1 MMAKA
6 RDFLSTWSVCQTPT
20 CRLSTC
26 DKDLIGLAGASVITE
41 AARKKL
47 GGVQPICKQTFAPG
61 RFIRTVSPRHSHLHT
76 SNLPARTI
84 HSIEEDSPLTHTPS
98 HFRYTSRYPQSWRS
112 TAVPWPLRPSRRT
125 QRRFSAQT
133 AVPPWTAQF
142 QAPSATTASSS
153 RPTSHPA
160 CSAKPSCSCAATAI
174 DGSRRRPRG
183 SLPRPSRVSCSPCA

>member
-61 RFIRTVSPRHSHLHT
+61 RFIRTVSPRLSHLHT
-76 SNLPARTI
+76 SNLPPRTI
-84 HSIEEDSPLTHTPS
+84 HSTEEDSPLTHS
-98 HFRYTSRYPQSWRS
+98 HTFAFPLHFEIPPAMEIDGGAMAFAPQ
-112 TAVPWPLRPSRRT
+112 
-125 QRRFSAQT
+125 Q
-133 AVPPWTAQF
+133 
-142 QAPSATTASSS
+142 
-153 RPTSHPA
+153 
-160 CSAKPSCSCAATAI
+160 KNAATILCADCGAPVDGTISGAFCYDCIKLKTDVTSGVQREAI
-174 DGSRRRPRG
+174 
-183 SLPRPSRVSCSPCA
+183 LL